1 VDGLG
6 RKLNALGGR
15 LAVKRAE
22 FFMMC
27 DVEEVDVLLDEIS
40 RSSEGASYGY
50 ATGII
55 GISHILCAVPTS
67 HLQ

>member
-6 RKLNALGGR
+6 RKLDALGVR
-15 LAVKRAE
+15 LAVECAE
-22 FFMMC
+22 LFMMC
-27 DVEEVDVLLDEIS
+27 DVEEVDVLLDGIS
-40 RSSEGASYGY
+40 RSSESVSNGY

-55 GISHILCAVPTS
+55 GVSHILCAVPTS